1 LPRRSA
7 PRNDGTP
14 LLSTT
19 PKLSRRSG
27 LAPEPSPLVNLLY
40 SIWARVNQRNN
51 PMRAFLANLL
61 YDESGVTAV
70 EYALVAALIAVAAVI
85 ILGNIGTN
93 LTSVFSKTA
102 SKL

>member
-1 LPRRSA
+1 
-7 PRNDGTP
+7 
-14 LLSTT
+14 
-19 PKLSRRSG
+19 
-27 LAPEPSPLVNLLY
+27 
-40 SIWARVNQRNN
+40 
-51 PMRAFLANLL
+51 MRAFLANLL